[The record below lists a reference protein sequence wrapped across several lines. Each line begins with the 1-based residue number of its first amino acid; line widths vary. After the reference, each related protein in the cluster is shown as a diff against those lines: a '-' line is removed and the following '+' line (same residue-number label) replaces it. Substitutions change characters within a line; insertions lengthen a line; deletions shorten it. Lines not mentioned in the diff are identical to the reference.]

1 MFLLPFSPRWLA
13 KQGRDEEAKA
23 TMIRLHG
30 GRTAH
35 IEIVEE
41 EFREMQLQIEW
52 ERENLSTNIM
62 DLVNTRPNLHR
73 TICGCLVQ
81 AMCQWT
87 GVNVGAY
94 FGPTIYASLGF
105 EGQTTLM
112 INGLSGAWGVVTTFI
127 FIVCHPS
134 LKEPTVA
141 DMSDFHRRQ
150 ARSKEASHHRSYP
163 HGHLS
168 RLAIRY
174 R

>member
-1 MFLLPFSPRWLA
+1 
-13 KQGRDEEAKA
+13 
-23 TMIRLHG
+23 MIRLHG
-30 GRTAH
+30 GRSAH

-41 EFREMQLQIEW
+41 EFQEMMLQIEW

-73 TICGCLVQ
+73 TVCGCLVQ

-94 FGPTIYASLGF
+94 FGPTIYAKLGF

-127 FIVCHPS
+127 FIVCHLCSDDQPS
-134 LKEPTVA
+134 VTDVTDL
-141 DMSDFHRRQ
+141 HR
-150 ARSKEASHHRSYP
+150 
-163 HGHLS
+163 
-168 RLAIRY
+168 
-174 R
+174 

>member
-1 MFLLPFSPRWLA
+1 
-13 KQGRDEEAKA
+13 
-23 TMIRLHG
+23 MIRLHG

-73 TICGCLVQ
+73 TVCGCLVQ

-127 FIVCHPS
+127 FIVSQQCTRK
-134 LKEPTVA
+134 LGNA
-141 DMSDFHRRQ
+141 DISDVHRRQ
-150 ARSKEASHHRSYP
+150 ARSKQASHHWSYP
-163 HGHLS
+163 YGHLS
-168 RLAIRY
+168 RLAIRN

>member
-1 MFLLPFSPRWLA
+1 
-13 KQGRDEEAKA
+13 
-23 TMIRLHG
+23 MIRLHG

-127 FIVCHPS
+127 FIVSQQCARK
-134 LKEPTVA
+134 LANA
-141 DMSDFHRRQ
+141 DISDFHRRQ
-150 ARSKEASHHRSYP
+150 ARSKEASYYRSYP
-163 HGHLS
+163 YGHLS
-168 RLAIRY
+168 GLAIRN

>member
-1 MFLLPFSPRWLA
+1 
-13 KQGRDEEAKA
+13 
-23 TMIRLHG
+23 MIRLHG

-73 TICGCLVQ
+73 TVCGCLVQ

-94 FGPTIYASLGF
+94 FGPTIYAKLGF

-127 FIVCHPS
+127 FIVSPCS
-134 LKEPTVA
+134 FAGEPAFA
-141 DMSDFHRRQ
+141 DVTDFHCRQ
-150 ARSKEASHHRSYP
+150 ARSKEASHRRP
-163 HGHLS
+163 HPDGHLS
-168 RLAIRY
+168 RMASSY